1 MARCCKRP
9 FLPFSKGS
17 TKLRILALES
27 SLKIGSLAT
36 LSVERDCLN
45 VLHELTLPS
54 DQRSAQSLLPML
66 SKTLSASAWQPSD
79 VDLICV
85 TTGPGSFTGLRI
97 GVTAAKMLAY
107 TTGADLVGVH
117 TLTTLAAGAPAGEG
131 RLWAVLDAQRQEL
144 FATCFAGAIDPK
156 SIEVP
161 ETSITPIADWLK
173 QLRPGDRVVGPPVE
187 KLAERLPA
195 GVIATEQKYC
205 TPSAAVVGRLG
216 WAAQVRGKT
225 MKPMQLTPH
234 YFRRSA
240 AEEKLDLLP

>member
-1 MARCCKRP
+1 
-9 FLPFSKGS
+9 LPAPQKNS

-36 LSVERDCLN
+36 LQVEGDRAS
-45 VLHELTLPS
+45 VLHELALPS

-66 SKTLSASAWQPSD
+66 REMLSASVWKPSD

-85 TTGPGSFTGLRI
+85 TTGPGSFTSLRI

-107 TTGADLVGVH
+107 ATGADLVGVH
-117 TLTTLAAGAPAGEG
+117 TLTTLAAGTPAGEG

-144 FATCFAGAIDPK
+144 FTACFTGAID
-156 SIEVP
+156 IESATTP
-161 ETSITPIADWLK
+161 ETSITPIVDWLE

-195 GVIATEQKYC
+195 GVVAVEQKYC

-216 WAAQVRGKT
+216 WAALGWAAQVRGEA
-225 MKPMQLTPH
+225 MEPMQLTPH

-240 AEEKLDLLP
+240 AEEKLDRLP